1 MLASATS
8 RLSAALDGW
17 RDLPSSVKDS
27 VLAAVVTVLAFA
39 PTIAHIGPEIG
50 DLPEREPDGIGAVV
64 GAALT
69 LAMCLPLAVRSR
81 MPAVCVSVIGTAFA
95 IGQVLSYPDTFGKVG
110 ILLALYA
117 AGAHLERFRR
127 GLAAVLTAGYAGLAV
142 ALQNLGS
149 PQRFPDFVAFYL
161 VLVVIWLAGT
171 GMRRWRTEE
180 AERRRLAAE
189 VAAATERARIAR
201 DLHDVVTHHV
211 TAMVVQAD
219 AAQFLLDSAPER
231 TGTGLRAI
239 SDTGRRALTEL
250 RTLLGILEATGESRT
265 ADRTPAMGKV
275 GDLVERARLSG
286 QPVEWT
292 EQGEQR
298 PRSVDVELATYRV
311 VQEALTNALKHA
323 TGNPTTVM
331 VRHRED
337 HIEVEV
343 ITRGPAVGDT
353 ATPSGG
359 RGLTG
364 LRERVRMLGGDLV
377 SGALPDDGFRVRA
390 VIPGRPT

>member
-1 MLASATS
+1 MAAT
-8 RLSAALDGW
+8 
-17 RDLPSSVKDS
+17 
-27 VLAAVVTVLAFA
+27 VTVLAFT
-39 PTIAHIGPEIG
+39 PTVAHIGPEIG
-50 DLPEREPDGIGAVV
+50 DLPQRETSGIDAVI

-69 LAMCLPLAVRSR
+69 LAMCLPLAVRGR
-81 MPAVCVSVIGTAFA
+81 IPAVCLSVIATAFA
-95 IGQVLSYPDTFGKVG
+95 IGQVLGYPDTFGKVG

-117 AGAHLERFRR
+117 AGAHLRRFRR
-127 GLAAVLTAGYAGLAV
+127 ELAALLTAGYA
-142 ALQNLGS
+142 ALTVTLHNLGS
-149 PQRFPDFVAFYL
+149 PQRFPDFLAFYL

-171 GMRRWRTEE
+171 GMRRWRAEE

-219 AAQFLLDSAPER
+219 AAQFLLDSAPDR

-250 RTLLGILEATGESRT
+250 RTLLGILEATGESKT
-265 ADRTPAMGKV
+265 ADRTPALGQV
-275 GDLVERARLSG
+275 ADLVEQARMSG

-323 TGNPTTVM
+323 TGNPTK
-331 VRHRED
+331 VRIRHGKD

-343 ITRGPAVGDT
+343 ITVGPAAGDT
-353 ATPSGG
+353 AAPSGG

-377 SGALPDDGFRVRA
+377 SGGLPDDDGFRVWA
-390 VIPGRPT
+390 MIPGSPA

>member
-1 MLASATS
+1 
-8 RLSAALDGW
+8 
-17 RDLPSSVKDS
+17 
-27 VLAAVVTVLAFA
+27 LAAAVTVLAFT

-50 DLPEREPDGIGAVV
+50 DLPRRETGAVV

-69 LAMCLPLAVRSR
+69 LAMCLPLTVRSR
-81 MPAVCVSVIGTAFA
+81 RPAVCLSVIGTAFA

-117 AGAHLERFRR
+117 AGAHLVRFRR
-127 GLAAVLTAGYAGLAV
+127 GLAAVLTAGYVVLAL
-142 ALQNLGS
+142 ALHNLGS
-149 PQRFPDFVAFYL
+149 PQRIWDFLAFYL

-180 AERRRLAAE
+180 AARRRLAAE
-189 VAAATERARIAR
+189 VAASAERARIAR

-239 SDTGRRALTEL
+239 SDTGRQALTEL
-250 RTLLGILEATGESRT
+250 RTLLGILEATGETRT

-275 GDLVERARLSG
+275 ADLVEQARLSG

-292 EQGEQR
+292 EEGAQLA
-298 PRSVDVELATYRV
+298 RSVDVELTTYRV

-323 TGNPTTVM
+323 TGNPTKVL
-331 VRHRED
+331 VRHGED

-343 ITRGPAVGDT
+343 VTLGPTVGDP

-377 SGALPDDGFRVRA
+377 SGGLPGGGFRVWA
-390 VIPGRPT
+390 MIPGSPT

>member
-1 MLASATS
+1 MLAGAAS
-8 RLSAALDGW
+8 RLSTALSGW
-17 RDLPSSVKDS
+17 RDLPSSTKDS
-27 VLAAVVTVLAFA
+27 LLAATLTVLAFA
-39 PTIAHIGPEIG
+39 PTVAHIGPEIG
-50 DLPEREPDGIGAVV
+50 DLPQRETSGI

-69 LAMCLPLAVRSR
+69 LAMCLPLAVRTR
-81 MPAVCVSVIGTAFA
+81 MPAVCLSVIGTAFA
-95 IGQVLSYPDTFGKVG
+95 IGQVLGYPDTFGKVG

-117 AGAHLERFRR
+117 AGAHLTRFRR
-127 GLAAVLTAGYAGLAV
+127 ALAATLTAGYAALAV
-142 ALQNLGS
+142 VLHNLGS
-149 PQRFPDFVAFYL
+149 PQRFPDFLAFYF

-171 GMRRWRTEE
+171 GMRRWRAEE

-219 AAQFLLDSAPER
+219 AAQFLLDSAPDR

-250 RTLLGILEATGESRT
+250 RTLLGILEATGDSKT
-265 ADRTPAMGKV
+265 ADRAPALGKV
-275 GDLVERARLSG
+275 ADLVEQARLAG

-292 EQGEQR
+292 EQGDRQ

-323 TGNPTTVM
+323 TGNPTQ
-331 VRHRED
+331 VRIRHGKD

-343 ITRGPAVGDT
+343 ITVGPT
-353 ATPSGG
+353 AGNTAIPSGG

-377 SGALPDDGFRVRA
+377 SGGLPDDDGFRVWA
-390 VIPGRPT
+390 MIPGSPA